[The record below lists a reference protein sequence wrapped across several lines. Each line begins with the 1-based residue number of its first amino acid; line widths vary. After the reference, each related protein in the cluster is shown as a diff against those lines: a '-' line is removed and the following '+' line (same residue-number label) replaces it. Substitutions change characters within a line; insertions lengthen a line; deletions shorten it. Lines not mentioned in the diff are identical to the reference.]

1 MPSSARE
8 SETEMS
14 SIASVGTF
22 NFEPP
27 SKSARLVQ
35 NRESYRKL
43 AQCCDRFNISDRV
56 GAALATSVLMDH
68 GLVNS
73 TDHTLPIDRNKL
85 RTEREKFRLEIQEEE
100 DQHF

>member
-1 MPSSARE
+1 MLSSA
-8 SETEMS
+8 SQSKSEMS
-14 SIASVGTF
+14 SIASVDTI
-22 NFEPP
+22 NYEPS
-27 SKSARLVQ
+27 SKSARLRQ
-35 NRESYRKL
+35 NRESYRNL

-73 TDHTLPIDRNKL
+73 TDHTSAIARNKL
-85 RTEREKFRLEIQEEE
+85 RREREKFRLEIQEKE